1 MTQCSNLTR
10 ALFNRITQP
19 QPRNQ
24 AGFGMGSMLAA
35 VAILFL
41 VYQGFSEPLARY
53 RATPRVN
60 ETAAHLEKVSLA
72 AAQYIQDNYAP
83 LTSTLTLNG
92 PATTVTTTDLRDTG
106 YLSQAHSDLNPYSQ
120 GYSLRIRYV
129 TQGTGANQRNVL
141 EPMVL
146 TEGGQPIPDH
156 ELLRIAGKLKA
167 GGSIRSSDPT
177 LAVGNNGGWQVPV
190 NAFGANPGAGHL
202 AVGMFYSDAGMLAD
216 YLYRNAVPGRPE
228 VNQMNTD
235 IDMAGSS
242 VQNAEVVQTAEAH
255 LTRIV
260 TQATACSPDGAIARN
275 AAGTPMLCENGLW
288 NQSATLNWVDG
299 EGQRMQMTAANGQ
312 TIWLQNQNGKYRW
325 MNGTWS
331 SELASVDQSG
341 NFSAGGRIRSG
352 EYMHIVGV
360 AVEGQACSP
369 NGLIGRDAAGLI
381 LSCRSGIW
389 KKPESIWSES
399 AATCGYGYV
408 YTGGACRAISSFAPT
423 PPATQSPNSWWASC
437 TWSTYHIGGYR
448 CIELD
453 PYGTVG
459 MGGAKICCPA

>member
-35 VAILFL
+35 VAVSFL
-41 VYQGFSEPLARY
+41 VYQGFSEAMAWY

-72 AAQYIQDNYAP
+72 AAQYVQDNYAP
-83 LTSTLTLNG
+83 LTNALTLNG

-177 LAVGNNGGWQVPV
+177 LAIGNNGGWQVPV
-190 NAFGANPGAGHL
+190 NSFGANPGAGHL

-242 VQNAEVVQTAEAH
+242 IQNAEVVQTAEAH

-275 AAGTPMLCENGLW
+275 AAGTPMLCENGVW
-288 NQSATLNWVDG
+288 NQSASLNWVAG

-312 TIWLQNQNGKYRW
+312 SIWLQNQNGKYRW
-325 MNGTWS
+325 LNSTLS
-331 SELASVDQSG
+331 TELASVDQSG
-341 NFSAGGRIRSG
+341 NLSAAGRVKSG
-352 EYMHIVGV
+352 EYVQIDGI
-360 AVEGQACSP
+360 ANEGWGCSP
-369 NGLIGRDAAGLI
+369 NGLIGRNANGLI
-381 LSCRSGIW
+381 LACESGAW
-389 KKPESIWSES
+389 RKPESNWSRS

-408 YTGGACRAISSFAPT
+408 YTGGACRAISSFAPAPP
-423 PPATQSPNSWWASC
+423 PPAQSPNSWWASC
-437 TWSTYHIGGYR
+437 FWYHSYSVPGYR
-448 CIELD
+448 CMQLERNLEVF
-453 PYGTVG
+453 GH
-459 MGGAKICCPA
+459 ICCPA